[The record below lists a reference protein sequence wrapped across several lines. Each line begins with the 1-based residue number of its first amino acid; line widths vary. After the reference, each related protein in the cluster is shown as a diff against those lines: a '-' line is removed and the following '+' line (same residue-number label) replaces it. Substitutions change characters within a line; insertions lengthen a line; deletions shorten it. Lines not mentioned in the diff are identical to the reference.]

1 MSEVYMIEFK
11 KNLRNSSIYP
21 KFHET
26 RSSYVS
32 PSIKDSSSQFEKT
45 FPNHSFH
52 NMYKQYTNMKV
63 NYDGHYTNWR
73 LWCQSSS
80 GQLSPD
86 SYCALIEAFSLSPQM
101 EACCLKR
108 RPEMWLLSGASYTTF
123 CYLSI
128 SKRCNNKYLH
138 LENN

>member
-1 MSEVYMIEFK
+1 MIEFK

-21 KFHET
+21 KFQET

-63 NYDGHYTNWR
+63 NYDGHYTN
-73 LWCQSSS
+73 
-80 GQLSPD
+80 
-86 SYCALIEAFSLSPQM
+86 
-101 EACCLKR
+101 
-108 RPEMWLLSGASYTTF
+108 
-123 CYLSI
+123 
-128 SKRCNNKYLH
+128 
-138 LENN
+138 